1 MRPRRPDT
9 YGNQTLARGFARISH
24 REWRSAG
31 HVRADDGSG
40 LRYRGARPLFE
51 AHSEMLRDGGDQAR
65 VAGEAEEV
73 VDTVRLTP
81 SHQFLA
87 GEARIC
93 PCKDLHAPPASPN
106 LADEPG
112 HLIFGVG
119 GLLAEHVERQIAV
132 AVVVAVVEA

>member
-1 MRPRRPDT
+1 
-9 YGNQTLARGFARISH
+9 
-24 REWRSAG
+24 
-31 HVRADDGSG
+31 
-40 LRYRGARPLFE
+40 
-51 AHSEMLRDGGDQAR
+51 MLRDGGDQAR

-119 GLLAEHVERQIAV
+119 GLVAEHVERQIAV
-132 AVVVAVVEA
+132 AVVAVIEAALRVIAAERGADQVQTARGASLGLVDQARLPLAVAGNPGACGIPARSSQAGSHAG